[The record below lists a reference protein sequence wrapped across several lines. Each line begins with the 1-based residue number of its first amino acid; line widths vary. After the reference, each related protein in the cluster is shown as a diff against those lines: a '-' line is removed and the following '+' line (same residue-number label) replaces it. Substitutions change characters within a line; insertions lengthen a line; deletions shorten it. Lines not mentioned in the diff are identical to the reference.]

1 MTEEAQNTVAE
12 QTFAT
17 NSDGLPVP
25 VEQASNEVVT
35 PEEPAQEVA
44 ETQEPQPENIEQ
56 ETPTEEPDKNIEQ
69 PETVQL
75 NKDEYN
81 KLKEY
86 ELIEAERQALQ
97 NRLGLQDVDPQNFNY
112 QTLDQ
117 QVINSG
123 QQELLRLCNEYGVS
137 ADPSKFEESV
147 NKLKET
153 NPQKGF
159 ELERKVEVLMSNVG
173 NRRQQIAQQA
183 SHSQVQRFAQE
194 NQQLLN
200 ASPVLNKILTEYVQ
214 VNAGNPNIYNNL
226 NTINSYLLDV
236 YREGLEYGQRIASL
250 EKAKADTSKV
260 QGGIVNAPQSMSGG
274 EPHIFTRAELSR
286 MSTEEFAKNEKVITE
301 QMQKGLIV

>member
-17 NSDGLPVP
+17 NNDGLPVP
-25 VEQASNEVVT
+25 TEPVSNEVVT
-35 PEEPAQEVA
+35 PEEPAQGVA
-44 ETQEPQPENIEQ
+44 ETQEPQPENIES

-200 ASPVLNKILTEYVQ
+200 ASPVLNKILTEYAQ

-260 QGGIVNAPQSMSGG
+260 QGGIVNAPQSMGGG

>member
-25 VEQASNEVVT
+25 VEQVSNEVVT

-153 NPQKGF
+153 NTQKGF

-250 EKAKADTSKV
+250 EKLKLIPLKFKV
-260 QGGIVNAPQSMSGG
+260 ES
-274 EPHIFTRAELSR
+274 
-286 MSTEEFAKNEKVITE
+286 
-301 QMQKGLIV
+301 